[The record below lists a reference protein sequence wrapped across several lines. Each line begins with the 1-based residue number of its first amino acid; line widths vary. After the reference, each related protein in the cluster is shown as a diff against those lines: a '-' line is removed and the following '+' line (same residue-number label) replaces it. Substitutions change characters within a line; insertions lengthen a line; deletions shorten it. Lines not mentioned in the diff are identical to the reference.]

1 VDFVGK
7 ADWPQKLAATLA
19 AGALAAAA
27 PVLAAPSRKR
37 SKLVI
42 WLMPEALRYDTLIA
56 AEPWLRP
63 GGLRRL
69 MEEGSFFPDCSL
81 NASSFSSSAL
91 ATLQTGAYPAGHGIV
106 ADRWAQ
112 RSVIAASPARL
123 QATTLSEQV
132 RLADTRNR
140 TFWISSDTHLAELG
154 AGLGKP
160 EESSLYG
167 TDSKGKFQLSAGP
180 PNTWLTS
187 FAAKNAPDEPRTF
200 EWRAMHAAAGA
211 PPLRSFRVDAAQ
223 PQESLRGWQA
233 SPFGL
238 SYEFDFLTALIRNQ
252 KLGRGP
258 AGDLVTVVLDSFGK
272 LARAEGGDSPLM
284 RELLL
289 HLDSEIENLLAF
301 LTADGVEATLAMTSL
316 HGAPDTSTG
325 GHRVSGQALATSIEK
340 ALATRFGPNP
350 GRRIETY
357 IYPFLYLKN
366 PEKVTREMRL
376 AAGKAALAGGPVQ
389 AFYTADGDC
398 SHTGEWAQRMRN
410 SFHATRSGDVML
422 SYLPGYLEDTGET
435 RGVSFG
441 SLYNYDVRVPAIF
454 WGPGFSDQDFE
465 DRIAAVDVAP
475 TLARVLDVAAPS
487 SSVGRVLAEVFTS
500 GMPGPRGDRA
510 AR

>member
-1 VDFVGK
+1 MLVASRRNFLKIVSG
-7 ADWPQKLAATLA
+7 TLT
-19 AGALAAAA
+19 AAAQ
-27 PVLAAPSRKR
+27 PVLAAIPRKR

-42 WLMPEALRYDTLIA
+42 WLIPEVLRYDTLLA
-56 AEPWLRP
+56 AEAWLRP

-69 MEEGSFFPDCSL
+69 MEEGAFFPDCSL

-91 ATLQTGAYPAGHGIV
+91 ATFQTGAYPAGHGIV
-106 ADRWAQ
+106 ADRWAE
-112 RSVIAASPARL
+112 RALVAATPSKL
-123 QATTLSEQV
+123 QASTLSEQV
-132 RLADTRNR
+132 RLADPRNR
-140 TFWISSDTHLAELG
+140 TFWIGAAGGLGQLG
-154 AGLGKP
+154 AGLAKP
-160 EESSLYG
+160 DNSTIYE
-167 TDSKGKFQLSAGP
+167 TDSKGKFQLTAGP
-180 PNTWLTS
+180 ANNWSSS
-187 FAAKNAPDEPRTF
+187 FAAKNAPDEPRAF

-211 PPLRSFRVDAAQ
+211 PPLRSFRIDEAK
-223 PQESLRGWQA
+223 PLESLRGWQA

-258 AGDLVTVVLDSFGK
+258 AGDLVTVVLDSFGD

-289 HLDSEIENLLAF
+289 HLDAEIENLLAF
-301 LTADGVEATLAMTSL
+301 LAADGVEATLAVTGL
-316 HGAPDTSTG
+316 HGAPDAPG
-325 GHRVSGQALATSIEK
+325 DGRRVNGQALATSVEK
-340 ALATRFGPNP
+340 ALARHYGASPT
-350 GRRIETY
+350 RRIETY

-366 PEKVTREMRL
+366 QEKVTREMRL
-376 AAGKAALAGGPVQ
+376 AAGKAALASGPVQ

-422 SYLPGYLEDTGET
+422 SYLPGHMEDTGEA

-441 SLYNYDVRVPAIF
+441 SLYNYDVRVPAMF
-454 WGPGFSDQDFE
+454 WGPGFSEQDFE

-487 SSVGRVLAEVFTS
+487 SSVGRVLAEAFATGS
-500 GMPGPRGDRA
+500 RGNRA
-510 AR
+510 TR